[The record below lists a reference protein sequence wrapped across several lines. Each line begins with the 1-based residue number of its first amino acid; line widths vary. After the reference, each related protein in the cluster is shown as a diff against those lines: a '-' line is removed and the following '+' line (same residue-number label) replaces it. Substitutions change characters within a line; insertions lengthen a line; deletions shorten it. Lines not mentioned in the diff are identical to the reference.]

1 MLSLTFRLDTV
12 AEALA
17 LMRAA
22 ERALRKFG
30 TRPKVAT
37 LRAGKGRVRAPRPR

>member
-22 ERALRKFG
+22 ERALKKVG
-30 TRPKVAT
+30 TRPKAAM
-37 LRAGKGRVRAPRPR
+37 LRTGKGRVRSPRPR